1 MDFTYKAYCMGR
13 MLIDKS
19 IGYIYSKNADDIGKT
34 QRIYNRNRGIS
45 GSLYD
50 LTYQSTYILD
60 NIYLGNAYNARNYY
74 DLLEKNIGL
83 IINCTDEIPNYFQ
96 DHFEYHRIDVKD
108 INHANIY
115 PHLDETVT
123 KMHEFIENNPL
134 KEVLVHCFM
143 GSSRSATIVAA
154 YLMKYFNYSL
164 TDAIT
169 FIRQK
174 REVIN
179 LNKYFYSQLK
189 DYQKLLQSKY
199 NKTSQI
205 ETRDI

>member
-34 QRIYNRNRGIS
+34 QRIYNRDRGIG

-83 IINCTDEIPNYFQ
+83 IINCTDEIPNYFE

-108 INHANIY
+108 INHANIFPY
-115 PHLDETVT
+115 LDETVT
-123 KMHEFIENNPL
+123 KMHDYVQNNPL

-164 TDAIT
+164 ADSIT
-169 FIRQK
+169 FIKQK

-179 LNKYFYSQLK
+179 LNKYFYSQLQ
-189 DYQKLLQSKY
+189 DYQKFLQSKY
-199 NKTSQI
+199 KKTLQKD
-205 ETRDI
+205 TNDM

>member
-1 MDFTYKAYCMGR
+1 MGR